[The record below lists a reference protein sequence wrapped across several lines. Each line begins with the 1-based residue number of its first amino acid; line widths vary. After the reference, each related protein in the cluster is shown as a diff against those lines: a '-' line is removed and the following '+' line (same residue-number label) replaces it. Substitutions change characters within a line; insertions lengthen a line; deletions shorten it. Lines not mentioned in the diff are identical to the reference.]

1 MHNKQLQQLQIVG
14 AENEFLQ
21 QHDVQLI
28 DIIVSINGVQMNY
41 KY

>member
-1 MHNKQLQQLQIVG
+1 
-14 AENEFLQ
+14 LQ

-41 KY
+41 KYWYLIPLLQMLNVLL